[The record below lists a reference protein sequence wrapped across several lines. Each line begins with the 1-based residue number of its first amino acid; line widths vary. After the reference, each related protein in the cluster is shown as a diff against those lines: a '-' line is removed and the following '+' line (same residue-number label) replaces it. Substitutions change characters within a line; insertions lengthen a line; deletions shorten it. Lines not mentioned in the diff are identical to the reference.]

1 MVQDGILLDIEWQ
14 YNLNVHHFFPDSPK
28 VGERVS
34 QGGRDGEG
42 AEEKVG
48 EGQVDQ
54 EDVSRGP
61 HYLQFH
67 INQML
72 LELGKNNMNSNFP

>member
-28 VGERVS
+28 VGEGVS
-34 QGGRDGEG
+34 QGGWDGEG

>member
-1 MVQDGILLDIEWQ
+1 MVQGGILVIECQNNLDF
-14 YNLNVHHFFPDSPK
+14 HHFFSNPPK
-28 VGERVS
+28 VGEGVS

-42 AEEKVG
+42 AEEEVG

-61 HYLQFH
+61 HHLQFH